1 MDKYDP
7 QNRVGLIVD
16 EWGNWHDV
24 EPGTNPGFLFQ
35 QNTLRDA
42 MVASVNLDLFNNYAR
57 RVKMANIAQTVNV
70 LQAMILTKDDKIVK
84 TPSFYVF
91 KMYAV
96 HHDAT
101 LLPSDVT
108 SDKYTLGNESIP
120 ALSASA
126 SKDASGKVHVTITNL
141 DPANSKEVNCDLR
154 GTEKI
159 AFVRGQVVT
168 GEKINSYNDFG
179 KAEAVSLKEFKD
191 VKMNGT
197 TAVVKIP
204 AKSVVMIELQ

>member
-1 MDKYDP
+1 
-7 QNRVGLIVD
+7 
-16 EWGNWHDV
+16 
-24 EPGTNPGFLFQ
+24 
-35 QNTLRDA
+35 

-91 KMYAV
+91 KMYTV

-101 LLPSDVT
+101 LLPSVVT
-108 SDKYTLGNESIP
+108 SDKYTFGNESVA

-126 SKDASGKVHVTITNL
+126 SKDASGKIHVTITNL
-141 DPANSKEVNCDLR
+141 DPANGKEVTCDLR

-159 AFVRGQVVT
+159 SFVRGQVVT

-179 KAEAVSLKEFKD
+179 KTEDVTLKDFKD

-197 TAVVKIP
+197 VATVKIP